1 MRFPAAAC
9 ALRAFPARGLFGLS
23 VLCCLSFSA
32 QASVD
37 CATLKPQA
45 PVAPGN
51 VLQGLPLASELA
63 APDAQVGS
71 GVGFAQLFAEGT
83 TVELVLARAKH
94 SECLATAMATRPLSG
109 AYQPASNDPQAWRF
123 NMTQNG
129 KRMTADEFDAWM
141 KARGVRVVQGP
152 KPATPPPPPPPPP
165 EPPKKKKR

>member
-1 MRFPAAAC
+1 MRSPSAA
-9 ALRAFPARGLFGLS
+9 RAFRAIPARGLFGLS
-23 VLCCLSFSA
+23 LLLCVSAAA

-45 PVAPGN
+45 PTVPGN
-51 VLQGLPLASELA
+51 VLQALPLADESA
-63 APDAQVGS
+63 PPDARVGS

-94 SECLATAMATRPLSG
+94 SECLATAVATQPLTG
-109 AYQPASNDPQAWRF
+109 AYQPASNDPMAWRF

-152 KPATPPPPPPPPP
+152 KPATPPPPPPPPEP
-165 EPPKKKKR
+165 EPPKKKR

>member
-1 MRFPAAAC
+1 MRFPAAAR
-9 ALRAFPARGLFGLS
+9 ALRAIPARGLFGLS
-23 VLCCLSFSA
+23 VLCCLSFTA

-37 CATLKPQA
+37 CATLKPQG

-51 VLQGLPLASELA
+51 VLQDLPLASELA
-63 APDAQVGS
+63 APDAQIGS
-71 GVGFAQLFAEGT
+71 GAGLVELFAEGT
-83 TVELVLARAKH
+83 TVELALARAKH
-94 SECLATAMATRPLSG
+94 SECLATAVATKPLSG

-165 EPPKKKKR
+165 EPPKKKRR